1 MCYIIKSHLPV
12 FLLTGMLL
20 LLSFFASSCFWA
32 KSLPGEAYR
41 GHHVY
46 LMKDYGEAQP
56 SVWCPSDRDPMLYLK
71 EIDDSFFLKHARGE
85 DEGRQHE
92 REYYRSLLKR
102 GYYSDGTSSK
112 GEKVSYVLAPG
123 TLFRTDRLLFWEFEN
138 GGHIYATVLNGPLAG
153 KEVYVSFGDDFRSH
167 LTPFEYPAG
176 ETHPCWQGPGR
187 YSTEMI
193 LDPDLVEAL
202 GELSDDELKEK
213 GLWME
218 PGTDAALKAAMNP
231 FPEGIDEFVFDRVME
246 AAQTADVD
254 AQLQLSQCFFEG
266 AGVRKSRASAER
278 WLETAVNQ
286 TQRRDL
292 ELRLAL
298 MYADAWGQR
307 GIRMKKAEKIFR
319 KYAEQ
324 GDADAQFC
332 LGLLLECGYGNVI
345 FSLPV
350 DQEKL
355 EKWKE
360 SVEWYRKAA
369 DQGDARAMRALGM
382 AYCEP
387 SETPWYWPTIRR
399 IDRDMA
405 QAADWFKKAAE
416 LGDFAA
422 QRNLGY
428 FYLNGK
434 GVKKDKAEARKWLEK
449 AAAQGDAYATEL
461 LKEIK

>member
-1 MCYIIKSHLPV
+1 MNFKSRLPV
-12 FLLTGMLL
+12 FLLTGLFL
-20 LLSFFASSCFWA
+20 LLSLFGSSCFWA
-32 KSLPGEAYR
+32 KTLPGEAYR

-46 LMKDYGEAQP
+46 LMKDYGEAEP
-56 SVWCPSDRDPMLYLK
+56 SGLCPSDREPMQYLK
-71 EIDDSFFLKHARGE
+71 EIDDTFFLTRARGE
-85 DEGRQHE
+85 DEGRRHE

-112 GEKVSYVLAPG
+112 GEIVSYVLAPG

-176 ETHPCWQGPGR
+176 ETHPCWQGVGR

-193 LDPDLVEAL
+193 LDPDLVEDL

-218 PGTDAALKAAMNP
+218 PGTDAALKAAMKP
-231 FPEGIDEFVFDRVME
+231 FPEGMDEFVFDGVMG
-246 AAQTADVD
+246 AAQSADVD
-254 AQLQLSQCFFEG
+254 AQLRLSQYYYEG
-266 AGVRKSRASAER
+266 VGVRKSHASAER
-278 WLETAVNQ
+278 WLEAAVEQ

-292 ELRLAL
+292 ELRLAF
-298 MYADAWGQR
+298 MYADAWGRR
-307 GIRMKKAEKIFR
+307 GFRMEKAEKIFR

-332 LGLLLECGYGNVI
+332 LGLLLECGYGNVK

-350 DQEKL
+350 DREKL

-387 SETPWYWPTIRR
+387 SETPWFWPTIVRV
-399 IDRDMA
+399 DRDME
-405 QAADWFKKAAE
+405 QAAEWFRNAAE

-428 FYLNGK
+428 LYLKGK
-434 GVKKDKAEARKWLEK
+434 GVEKDKAEARKWLEK
-449 AAAQGDAYATEL
+449 AAAQGDAYAAEL
-461 LKEIK
+461 LNEIK

>member
-1 MCYIIKSHLPV
+1 MKFKSRLPA
-12 FLLTGMLL
+12 FLLTGLFL
-20 LLSFFASSCFWA
+20 LLSLFASSCFWA
-32 KSLPGEAYR
+32 KTLPGEAYR

-46 LMKDYGEAQP
+46 LMKDYGEAEP
-56 SVWCPSDRDPMLYLK
+56 SGLCPSDREPMQYLK
-71 EIDDSFFLKHARGE
+71 EIDDTFFLTRARGE
-85 DEGRQHE
+85 DEGCRHE

-176 ETHPCWQGPGR
+176 ETHPCWQGSGR
-187 YSTEMI
+187 YSTEFV
-193 LDPDLVEAL
+193 LNPNLVEDL

-213 GLWME
+213 GLWLE
-218 PGTDAALKAAMNP
+218 PGMDAALKAAMKP
-231 FPEGIDEFVFDRVME
+231 FPEGIGDEFVFDGVMG
-246 AAQTADVD
+246 AAQNADVD
-254 AQLQLSQCFFEG
+254 AQLQLSQCYYEG
-266 AGVRKSRASAER
+266 AGVRKSRDNAER
-278 WLETAVNQ
+278 WLESAVNQ

-292 ELRLAL
+292 EFRLAL
-298 MYADAWGQR
+298 MYADAWR
-307 GIRMKKAEKIFR
+307 WSGIRSGKAEKIFR

-324 GDADAQFC
+324 GDKDAQFC
-332 LGLLLECGYGNVI
+332 LGLLLECGYGNVK
-345 FSLPV
+345 FYLPV

-369 DQGDARAMRALGM
+369 EQGDARAMRALGM

-387 SETPWYWPTIRR
+387 SETPWFWPTIVRV
-399 IDRDMA
+399 DRDME
-405 QAADWFKKAAE
+405 QAAEWFRKAAE

-428 FYLNGK
+428 LYLKGK
-434 GVKKDKAEARKWLEK
+434 GVEKDKAEARKWLEK
-449 AAAQGDAYATEL
+449 ASAQGDAYAAEL
-461 LKEIK
+461 LNEIK

>member
-1 MCYIIKSHLPV
+1 MNLKSRQPM
-12 FLLTGMLL
+12 FLLTGMFF
-20 LLSFFASSCFWA
+20 LLSFFASSCYWA
-32 KSLPGEAYR
+32 KSLPGEADQ

-46 LMKDYGEAQP
+46 MMKDYGEAQP
-56 SVWCPSDRDPMLYLK
+56 SVRCPSDREPMLYLK
-71 EIDDSFFLKHARGE
+71 EIDDTFFLTQARGA
-85 DEGRQHE
+85 DEGRRHE
-92 REYYRSLLKR
+92 QEYYRSLVRR

-112 GEKVSYVLAPG
+112 GESVSYLLAPG
-123 TLFRTDRLLFWEFEN
+123 TLFRTNRYLFWEFEN
-138 GGHIYATVLNGPLAG
+138 GASIYATVLNGPLAG
-153 KEVYVSFGDDFRSH
+153 KEVYVCFGDDFRSH

-176 ETHPCWQGPGR
+176 ETHPCWQGAGR

-193 LDPDLVEAL
+193 LDPDLVEDL

-213 GLWME
+213 GLWTE
-218 PGTDAALKAAMNP
+218 PGTDAALKVAVKP
-231 FPEGIDEFVFDRVME
+231 FPEGMDEFVFDGVME
-246 AAQTADVD
+246 AAQNADVD
-254 AQLQLSQCFFEG
+254 AQLQLSQCYYEG

-278 WLETAVNQ
+278 WLEAAVEQ

-292 ELRLAL
+292 EFRLAF
-298 MYADAWGQR
+298 MYADSWGHR

-332 LGLLLECGYGNVI
+332 LGLLLECGYGNVK

-387 SETPWYWPTIRR
+387 SETPWFWPTIVRV
-399 IDRDMA
+399 DRDME
-405 QAADWFKKAAE
+405 QAAEWFRKAAE

-422 QRNLGY
+422 QRNLGDL
-428 FYLNGK
+428 YLHGE
-434 GVKKDKAEARKWLEK
+434 GVKKDAAEARKWLEK
-449 AAAQGDAYATEL
+449 AAAHGDVYATEL
-461 LKEIK
+461 LKDLDE

>member
-1 MCYIIKSHLPV
+1 MKFKSRLPA
-12 FLLTGMLL
+12 FLLTGLFL
-20 LLSFFASSCFWA
+20 LLSLFASSCFWA
-32 KSLPGEAYR
+32 KTLPGEAYR

-46 LMKDYGEAQP
+46 LMKDYGEAEP
-56 SVWCPSDRDPMLYLK
+56 SGLCPSDREPMQYLK
-71 EIDDSFFLKHARGE
+71 EIDDTFFLTRARGE
-85 DEGRQHE
+85 DEGCRHE

-167 LTPFEYPAG
+167 LTPFAYPAG
-176 ETHPCWQGPGR
+176 ETHPCWQGSGR
-187 YSTEMI
+187 YSTEFV
-193 LDPDLVEAL
+193 LNPNLVEDL

-213 GLWME
+213 GLWLE
-218 PGTDAALKAAMNP
+218 PGMDAALKAAMKP
-231 FPEGIDEFVFDRVME
+231 FPEGIGDEFVFDGVMG
-246 AAQTADVD
+246 AAQNADVD
-254 AQLQLSQCFFEG
+254 AQLQLSQCYYEG
-266 AGVRKSRASAER
+266 AGVRKSRDNAER
-278 WLETAVNQ
+278 WLESAVNQ

-292 ELRLAL
+292 EFRLAL
-298 MYADAWGQR
+298 MYADAWR
-307 GIRMKKAEKIFR
+307 WSGIRSGKAEKIFR

-324 GDADAQFC
+324 GDKDAQFC
-332 LGLLLECGYGNVI
+332 LGLLLECGYGNVK
-345 FSLPV
+345 FYLPV

-369 DQGDARAMRALGM
+369 EQGDARAMRALGM

-387 SETPWYWPTIRR
+387 SETPWFWPTIVRV
-399 IDRDMA
+399 DRDME
-405 QAADWFKKAAE
+405 QAAEWFRKAAE

-428 FYLNGK
+428 LYLKGK
-434 GVKKDKAEARKWLEK
+434 GVEKDKAEARKWLEK
-449 AAAQGDAYATEL
+449 ASAQGDAYAAEL
-461 LKEIK
+461 LNEIK

>member
-1 MCYIIKSHLPV
+1 MNFKSRLPA
-12 FLLTGMLL
+12 FLLTGLFL
-20 LLSFFASSCFWA
+20 LLSLFASSCFWA
-32 KSLPGEAYR
+32 KTLPGEVYR
-41 GHHVY
+41 GPHVY
-46 LMKDYGEAQP
+46 LMKDYGEAEP
-56 SVWCPSDRDPMLYLK
+56 SGLCPSDREPMQYLK
-71 EIDDSFFLKHARGE
+71 EIDDTFFLTRARGE
-85 DEGRQHE
+85 DEGRPHE

-176 ETHPCWQGPGR
+176 ETHPCWQGSGR
-187 YSTEMI
+187 YSTEFV
-193 LDPDLVEAL
+193 LDPDLVENL

-213 GLWME
+213 GLWLE
-218 PGTDAALKAAMNP
+218 PGMDAALKAAMKP
-231 FPEGIDEFVFDRVME
+231 FPEGIGDEFVFDGVMG
-246 AAQTADVD
+246 AAQNADVD
-254 AQLQLSQCFFEG
+254 AQLQLSQCYYEG
-266 AGVRKSRASAER
+266 AGVRKSRDNAER
-278 WLETAVNQ
+278 WLESAVNQ

-292 ELRLAL
+292 EFRLAL
-298 MYADAWGQR
+298 MYADAWR
-307 GIRMKKAEKIFR
+307 WSGIRSGKAEKIFR

-324 GDADAQFC
+324 GDKDAQFC
-332 LGLLLECGYGNVI
+332 LGLLLECRYGNVK
-345 FSLPV
+345 FYLPV
-350 DQEKL
+350 DQERL

-382 AYCEP
+382 AYSEAT
-387 SETPWYWPTIRR
+387 ETPWFFPTIVRV
-399 IDRDMA
+399 DRDME
-405 QAADWFKKAAE
+405 QAAEWFRKAAE

-428 FYLNGK
+428 LYLKGK

-449 AAAQGDAYATEL
+449 AAAQGDVYAVEL
-461 LKEIK
+461 LNEIK